1 MAESVACDRHPRMQT
16 TLRCG
21 RCDTP
26 ICPQCLVHAA
36 VGIRCPDCGRPQRLP
51 SHTVSPGQIALSLT
65 VAVAT
70 GVAGGAVTAVA
81 AVIFAY
87 SGIPFGFLAPL
98 AAFAGLGLL
107 VGELTSLA
115 SNRKQGAQ
123 MKMVALLGV
132 LAALVVEITLEPALL
147 RALAPDFGGGSVLI
161 SGIYGIGAVVVSFYV
176 STRRF

>member
-1 MAESVACDRHPRMQT
+1 MAEAVECARHRRVQT

-51 SHTVSPGQIALSLT
+51 SYSVSPGRLALALT

-70 GVAGGAVTAVA
+70 GVAGGAATAVA

-87 SGIPFGFLAPL
+87 SAIPFGFLVPV
-98 AAFAGLGLL
+98 AAFAGVGLL

-123 MKMVALLGV
+123 MKIVALLGV
-132 LAALVVEITLEPALL
+132 VAALVVEISLEQALI
-147 RALAPDFGGGSVLI
+147 RALAPDFGGGSLLV
-161 SGIYGIGAVVVSFYV
+161 SDIYGIGAVVVSFYV
-176 STRRF
+176 ATRRF

>member
-1 MAESVACDRHPRMQT
+1 M
-16 TLRCG
+16 
-21 RCDTP
+21 
-26 ICPQCLVHAA
+26 
-36 VGIRCPDCGRPQRLP
+36 
-51 SHTVSPGQIALSLT
+51 SPGRLALSLT

-70 GVAGGAVTAVA
+70 GVAGGAATAVA

-87 SGIPFGFLAPL
+87 SAIPFGFLVPL

-115 SNRKQGAQ
+115 SNRKQGSQ

-147 RALAPDFGGGSVLI
+147 RALAPDIGGGSVLI

-176 STRRF
+176 ATRRF